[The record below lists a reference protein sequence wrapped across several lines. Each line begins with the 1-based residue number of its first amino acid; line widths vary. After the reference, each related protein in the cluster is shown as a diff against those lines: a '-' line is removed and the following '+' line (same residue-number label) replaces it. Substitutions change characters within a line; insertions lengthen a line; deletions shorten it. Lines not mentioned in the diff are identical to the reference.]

1 MNNNIFRKALIW
13 IMNTIAYN
21 TKDTATVFTLFLAI
35 WWGNELV
42 NTDHVPIILA
52 VLAIIFFY
60 GPIFYLVSS
69 VLLIIPK
76 LVCLIILKLMKRREI
91 TGTDTTREMITSSKE
106 NQYKQQHDKSEDS
119 SSYSYSSQDA
129 KDSWKKTW
137 KQAERKYQQQNSYS
151 ENQGNQK
158 SYNQSGPNQQR
169 KHDELQESLDF
180 YGLTIPFTETV
191 LREKRKKLIKEAH
204 PDEGGSNERAADI
217 NRYFDV
223 LKKLQINKLYYWR
236 ILLYFS
242 SDM

>member
-1 MNNNIFRKALIW
+1 MNDSIFRKTLVW

-21 TKDTATVFTLFLAI
+21 TKDTATVFMLLLAI

-76 LVCLIILKLMKRREI
+76 LVCLIILKLMEEKGNNWNRYYQKNYSQQQRE
-91 TGTDTTREMITSSKE
+91 G
-106 NQYKQQHDKSEDS
+106 QYKQQYKTSGNSSDKAD
-119 SSYSYSSQDA
+119 YSQDD
-129 KDSWKKTW
+129 KDSWKTYW
-137 KQAERKYQQQNSYS
+137 EQAERKYQQQNSYS

-158 SYNQSGPNQQR
+158 NYNQSGPNQQR
-169 KHDELQESLDF
+169 KRDELQEALEF

-204 PDEGGSNERAADI
+204 PDEGGSNEKAADI
-217 NRYFDV
+217 NRYFDI
-223 LKKLQINKLYYWR
+223 LKKFANK
-236 ILLYFS
+236 
-242 SDM
+242 

>member
-1 MNNNIFRKALIW
+1 MKDNIFRKTLIW
-13 IMNTIAYN
+13 IMNAIAYN
-21 TKDTATVFTLFLAI
+21 TKDTATVFMLLLAV

-42 NTDHVPIILA
+42 NTDNVPIILA

-76 LVCLIILKLMKRREI
+76 LVCLIILKLMEGKGNNWNRYYQRNYSQQQRE
-91 TGTDTTREMITSSKE
+91 D
-106 NQYKQQHDKSEDS
+106 QYKQQHDKSEDS

-129 KDSWKKTW
+129 KDSWKKAW
-137 KQAERKYQQQNSYS
+137 EQAERKYQQQNSYS

-169 KHDELQESLDF
+169 KHDELQEALDF

-223 LKKLQINKLYYWR
+223 LKKFANK
-236 ILLYFS
+236 
-242 SDM
+242 

>member
-1 MNNNIFRKALIW
+1 MNYNIFRKTLIW

-21 TKDTATVFTLFLAI
+21 TKDTATVFMLLLAI

-76 LVCLIILKLMKRREI
+76 LVCLIILKLMEYNQKQ
-91 TGTDTTREMITSSKE
+91 KE
-106 NQYKQQHDKSEDS
+106 DQYKQQHDKSEDS

-129 KDSWKKTW
+129 KDSWKKAW
-137 KQAERKYQQQNSYS
+137 EQAERKYQQQNSYS

-169 KHDELQESLDF
+169 KHDELQEALDF

-223 LKKLQINKLYYWR
+223 LKKFANK
-236 ILLYFS
+236 
-242 SDM
+242 

>member
-1 MNNNIFRKALIW
+1 MNDNIFRKTLIW

-21 TKDTATVFTLFLAI
+21 TKDTATVFMLLLAI

-76 LVCLIILKLMKRREI
+76 LVCLIILKLME
-91 TGTDTTREMITSSKE
+91 EKE
-106 NQYKQQHDKSEDS
+106 NNWNRYYQRNYNQKQKEDQYKQQHDKSEDS
-119 SSYSYSSQDA
+119 SSYSYSSQEA
-129 KDSWKKTW
+129 KDSWKKAW
-137 KQAERKYQQQNSYS
+137 EQAERKYQQQNSYS

-169 KHDELQESLDF
+169 KHDELQEALDF

-223 LKKLQINKLYYWR
+223 LKKFANK
-236 ILLYFS
+236 
-242 SDM
+242 

>member
-1 MNNNIFRKALIW
+1 MNDNIFRKTLIW

-21 TKDTATVFTLFLAI
+21 TKDTATVFMLLLAI

-76 LVCLIILKLMKRREI
+76 LVCLIILKLMEYNQKQ
-91 TGTDTTREMITSSKE
+91 KE
-106 NQYKQQHDKSEDS
+106 DQYKQQHDKSEDS

-129 KDSWKKTW
+129 KDSWKKAW
-137 KQAERKYQQQNSYS
+137 EQAERKYQQQNSSS

-169 KHDELQESLDF
+169 KHDELQEALDF

-223 LKKLQINKLYYWR
+223 LKKFANK
-236 ILLYFS
+236 
-242 SDM
+242 